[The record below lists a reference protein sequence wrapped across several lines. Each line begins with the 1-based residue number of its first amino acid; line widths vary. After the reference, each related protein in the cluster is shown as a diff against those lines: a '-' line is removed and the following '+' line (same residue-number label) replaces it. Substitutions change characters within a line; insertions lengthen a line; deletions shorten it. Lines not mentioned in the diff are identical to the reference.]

1 MLNLMHGYQ
10 VNLIHKSA
18 KLKREVKFSLPF
30 DGIAKPNVKIGQR
43 FVSGEKLFTIENR
56 KITESHFMPKELGV
70 QINEII
76 DYVCRINGEFVSP
89 GEIIA
94 ERIMSGGLSAKRILT
109 ASEGIVDFSRM
120 KLGYLDILSEV
131 HEGDY
136 TSNFAGQIFDID
148 LNRGLKIL
156 TDIWEIPLLSVNS
169 YDHISYHNCFNQVFG
184 SFDVLGDGNGV
195 YTSRDLKE
203 DYSGKIVFAGR
214 FLYPDLAH
222 ALYDKGCKYIVTGS
236 MNYDDFSDLNLPVAI
251 LNGFGNIHMDKFL
264 LFMLKEMSS
273 NSVFIDSGRLSMNI
287 ISASEISKNI
297 ISSNSYYNS
306 AIKVNDVV
314 KSFDSDSYGLIG
326 RVVSL
331 EENGM
336 YALVS
341 MQNEAT
347 YLIYPRNLRLYSE
360 EYSNVRVG

>member
-1 MLNLMHGYQ
+1 MLNLMHGCL

-18 KLKREVKFSLPF
+18 KLKREEKFSVPF

-43 FVSGEKLFTIENR
+43 FVSGEKLYTIENR
-56 KITESHFMPKELGV
+56 KITESHFMPEELGV
-70 QINEII
+70 KINEII

-89 GEIIA
+89 GEVIA
-94 ERIMSGGLSAKRILT
+94 ERIVSGGLSAKRVLT
-109 ASEGIVDFSRM
+109 ASEGIVDFSRI

-131 HEGDY
+131 HEGEY
-136 TSNFAGQIFDID
+136 SANFNGQIFDID

-156 TDIWEIPLLSVNS
+156 ADVWEIPIFSINS

-184 SFDVLGDGNGV
+184 TFDVIGDGSGV
-195 YTSRDLKE
+195 YTSRDLKD
-203 DYSGKIVFAGR
+203 DYNGKIVFAGR

-222 ALYDKGCKYIVTGS
+222 ILYDKGCKYIITGS
-236 MNYDDFSDLNLPVAI
+236 MNYDDFSDLNLPVAV
-251 LNGFGNIHMDKFL
+251 LNGFGNIYMDKFL
-264 LFMLKEMSS
+264 LFMLREM
-273 NSVFIDSGRLSMNI
+273 NGNTMYMDPGRSVMNI
-287 ISASEISKNI
+287 LSTSEINKNI
-297 ISSNSYYNS
+297 MTNDNYYGSS
-306 AIKVNDVV
+306 IQVNDVV
-314 KSFDSDSYGLIG
+314 KSFDSDSYGLVG

-331 EENGM
+331 EENGL

-341 MQNEAT
+341 MQNDAT